1 MADEHT
7 PLPARRARRL
17 DPASLAGLL
26 LLFVVALA
34 TGCSFVTSQEASGEA
49 ATAVA
54 TQTPAEIL
62 AGSIA
67 TPTLHPAVPTATD
80 APLPT
85 NTALPT
91 STTTVAATLTAT
103 PGTPTA
109 TFTPTEPPPLPTPS
123 GVYSW
128 TLQVPILMYHYISV
142 PPADADIYRTD
153 LSVAPEN
160 FRAQL
165 QYLADSGYQTVD
177 LYDLT
182 LAITAKRD
190 LPPKPVIITMDDGY
204 RDNYDNAFPL
214 LKEFGMQ
221 ATFFVVTQF
230 IDEGREDYMTW
241 DMVKEMAAAGMRI
254 EPHSKTHPDLSG
266 QPYDYVLYEILSAQQ
281 TIAAQIGYTPRYFC
295 FPGGRY
301 DATTIQVLQDMDMW
315 GAVTTQGGM
324 YHGFDNRY
332 EWSRLRMRYTTGM
345 GEFAQMVDAGEFVA
359 GKPPGAEQ

>member
-1 MADEHT
+1 MADAHT
-7 PLPARRARRL
+7 PPPTTHSRCL
-17 DPASLAGLL
+17 DPAGLAGLL
-26 LLFVVALA
+26 LLLLIALG
-34 TGCSFVTSQEASGEA
+34 TGCSFVNRQGSVSEEP
-49 ATAVA
+49 TAVA
-54 TQTPAEIL
+54 TQVPAVVL
-62 AGSIA
+62 AASLA
-67 TPTLHPAVPTATD
+67 TPTLHPSVPTATD

-85 NTALPT
+85 DTAQPT
-91 STTTVAATLTAT
+91 STAT
-103 PGTPTA
+103 PGTTTA
-109 TFTPTEPPPLPTPS
+109 TFTPTVTSTPTPPPPLPTPS

-165 QYLADSGYQTVD
+165 QYLADNGYQTVD

-190 LPPKPVIITMDDGY
+190 LPPRPVIITMDDGY

-214 LKEFGMQ
+214 LKEFGMK

-230 IDEGREDYMTW
+230 IDEGREGYMTW
-241 DMVKEMAAAGMRI
+241 DIVKEMAAAGMRI

-266 QPYDYVLYEILSAQQ
+266 QPYDYVLYEILGAQE

-295 FPGGRY
+295 YPGGRY
-301 DATTIQVLQDMDMW
+301 DATTLQVLQDMDMW
-315 GAVTTQGGM
+315 GAVTTQGGK

-332 EWSRLRMRYTTGM
+332 EWSRMRMRYETSL
-345 GEFAQMVDAGEFVA
+345 GEFAEMVDAGEFVA
-359 GKPPGAEQ
+359 GKPPGAGQ